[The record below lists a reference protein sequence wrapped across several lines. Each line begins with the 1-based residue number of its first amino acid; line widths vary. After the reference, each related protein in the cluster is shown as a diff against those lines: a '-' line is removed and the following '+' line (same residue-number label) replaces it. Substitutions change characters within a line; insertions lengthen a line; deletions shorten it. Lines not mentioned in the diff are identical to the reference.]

1 MAKTPDTAQRQELAK
16 KGHALPDGSF
26 PIQDVADLK
35 KAIQAFGL
43 GKNGSAAKAHI
54 IKRAK
59 ALGATDL
66 LPSTWNIPPIKHS
79 GVSVDD
85 FLAHYGITD

>member
-1 MAKTPDTAQRQELAK
+1 MAKKLDTAKRKELAQ

-26 PIQDVADLK
+26 PIENVEDLK

-66 LPSTWNIPPIKHS
+66 LPSTWNIPPIKH
-79 GVSVDD
+79 GFTDVDD
-85 FLAHYGITD
+85 FLAHYGIVS